1 MESQMFLFVPHSWI
15 ATSEPPVQ
23 GSWSWGAH
31 FLLAGVQFNFWP
43 VTAQQPMAT
52 GCQDQAN
59 DSGLN
64 HPGLRVMGSCQTK
77 PTGNTD

>member
-1 MESQMFLFVPHSWI
+1 MFLFVPHSWI
-15 ATSEPPVQ
+15 ATSEAPVQ
-23 GSWSWGAH
+23 GPWSGRAH
-31 FLLAGVQFNFWP
+31 FLLAGAQLDFWL

-64 HPGLRVMGSCQTK
+64 HPGLRVKGSCQTK
-77 PTGNTD
+77 PTGNTN